1 MGLTICLFSPTPNLT
16 NYTNTYGYEYKFRNN
31 DRKRIQDRSKMNVG
45 MFVEWL
51 NAGRN
56 YVKNNRKS
64 DGNELSPKNMYAC
77 PQLDTCHV
85 GSYFGP
91 LVPKFGT

>member
-1 MGLTICLFSPTPNLT
+1 MAMDIGSGTVM
-16 NYTNTYGYEYKFRNN
+16 KV
-31 DRKRIQDRSKMNVG
+31 RKIAQ
-45 MFVEWL
+45 WL
-51 NAGRN
+51 YACSWVIDWMTDDGRN
-56 YVKNNRKS
+56 DGKNDGKY

-91 LVPKFGT
+91 LVPNFRTKDKIIIHTL